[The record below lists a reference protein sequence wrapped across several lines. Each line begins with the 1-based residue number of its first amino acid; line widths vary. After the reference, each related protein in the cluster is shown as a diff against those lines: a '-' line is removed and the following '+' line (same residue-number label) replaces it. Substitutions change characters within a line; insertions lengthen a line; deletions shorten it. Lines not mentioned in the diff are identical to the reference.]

1 MYYSIGTVTSI
12 IFFLNNKNSGMDSV
26 PVYIKFVGYNL
37 EDPHRHHIGTPAL
50 Q

>member
-1 MYYSIGTVTSI
+1 
-12 IFFLNNKNSGMDSV
+12 MDSV

-37 EDPHRHHIGTPAL
+37 DDSHRHHIGAVAL